1 MRACDLAPPQG
12 LHICLVACLV
22 LLPPFRIGAPGT
34 VGLSKKVA
42 SPNRLRSRRLWSFS
56 LSSHLYRMWKYKTD
70 SGHEAAIASDL
81 LARAKIAAGVATG
94 AFEAGG

>member
-1 MRACDLAPPQG
+1 M
-12 LHICLVACLV
+12 
-22 LLPPFRIGAPGT
+22 
-34 VGLSKKVA
+34 
-42 SPNRLRSRRLWSFS
+42 
-56 LSSHLYRMWKYKTD
+56 SSHLYRMWKYKTD